1 MADNQPVN
9 PPVWRQSLAAL
20 LVAAGLAIIAV
31 SFIWPG
37 NAASRASWSNE
48 QAQAYSAASAKL
60 HGLSFE
66 TVGAAGSNKE
76 KETREK
82 LDKAKAEFDVLHNQ
96 LESAINRPRHISTAM
111 RIVGG
116 LIAASGAIILY
127 YSANNSQ
134 T

>member
-1 MADNQPVN
+1 MADNRPVN

-20 LVAAGLAIIAV
+20 LVVAGLAIITV

-37 NAASRASWSNE
+37 KAASRASWSDE

-66 TVGAAGSNKE
+66 TVGAAGSDKE
-76 KETREK
+76 KAFREK
-82 LDKAKAEFDVLHNQ
+82 LDKAKAEYDVLHNQ

-111 RIVGG
+111 RILGA
-116 LIAASGAIILY
+116 LIAASGAILFFY
-127 YSANNSQ
+127 KRDNV
-134 T
+134 